1 MSRNKLIFANWKMN
15 LDINSS
21 NKLVKE
27 ILDRNLNY
35 ENIDVVIAPP
45 FVYLSEIN
53 NMLINSRL
61 KLSAQNVFYNDNG
74 AFTGEI
80 SHEMLKDLGC
90 SWVMIGHS
98 ERRIHLFETNE
109 MVNKKIIFSCEK
121 SFNII
126 FCVGESNEEKQKGKT
141 FEIIKNQ
148 ISESLKGVDD
158 KFLHK
163 IVVGYEPIWAIG
175 SGIIPDLKDIQE
187 THNVIN
193 HHLKEIYP
201 NSDNLPR
208 IVYGGSVDNSNID
221 SIMSLKNVDGV
232 LVGSASLDCKKF
244 CDIVLSVGKQND

>member
-80 SHEMLKDLGC
+80 SHEMLKDL
-90 SWVMIGHS
+90 
-98 ERRIHLFETNE
+98 
-109 MVNKKIIFSCEK
+109 
-121 SFNII
+121 
-126 FCVGESNEEKQKGKT
+126 
-141 FEIIKNQ
+141 
-148 ISESLKGVDD
+148 
-158 KFLHK
+158 
-163 IVVGYEPIWAIG
+163 
-175 SGIIPDLKDIQE
+175 
-187 THNVIN
+187 
-193 HHLKEIYP
+193 
-201 NSDNLPR
+201 
-208 IVYGGSVDNSNID
+208 
-221 SIMSLKNVDGV
+221 
-232 LVGSASLDCKKF
+232 
-244 CDIVLSVGKQND
+244 